1 MTNQALLVRIRKQI
15 QMMGV
20 AGLSDLL
27 PRPRSFELR
36 SERGHGAGESGF
48 A

>member
-1 MTNQALLVRIRKQI
+1 MTNQALLVRIRKQF

-27 PRPRSFELR
+27 PLSFELR